1 MDNALHTNRFCMPP
15 NAYVYF
21 MPKERRTG
29 QKEMHFLHRRLS
41 LHRHTKCIFL
51 NQKSQNHIGHQG
63 RPPPPLLPLST
74 ADTVDDEEPL
84 VSV

>member
-1 MDNALHTNRFCMPP
+1 
-15 NAYVYF
+15 
-21 MPKERRTG
+21 
-29 QKEMHFLHRRLS
+29 MHFLHRRLS

-74 ADTVDDEEPL
+74 TDTVDDEEPL